1 VDLDGNFWYSFIV
14 LIKLT
19 GEKKP
24 VVVIYP
30 NPVASSVNISLSQH
44 THKDW
49 LINLYSAS
57 GQLIVRKE
65 VAGTQNEAILNI
77 ATGPA
82 GIYQVVISEQDGA
95 LLHTGKLIR
104 Q

>member
-1 VDLDGNFWYSFIV
+1 M
-14 LIKLT
+14 T